1 MSDDLSGQEVP
12 PEDLP
17 ENLQS
22 APAQG
27 PQSGDP
33 VPQEDLPDAALS
45 GQEVPPHDLPDEL
58 NPAAQQGTEASFEGY
73 MRGATAG
80 VSDALAKGMRSG
92 ASALGVP
99 DEDLHYIA
107 PDPTEMAARKE
118 SNPNIAGASEFLGN
132 ATALSKLLPE
142 MGSKALTGLVQMG
155 IMGGGDELS
164 KAMLGQGDPTVGVI
178 SHIAENGALGLIGG
192 KLFGAVEDK
201 GLKYLENSKLGT
213 QIKSLLAGVGHAASN
228 PGTEVSSLSALK
240 DDSLKGL
247 SDISFKAGQ
256 GLYKHAGSIAA
267 STAGA
272 VAGGV
277 TGGFGHGLTAGAQSG
292 FVEGLLEKA
301 FGPYV
306 GALSKK
312 YLAPTMMK
320 IATSQPVENISKVL
334 DNNLAQSRGFQKIEK
349 GVQGLFSSGTNKAL
363 DYEFSDAKNNTLR
376 KYIMSGGPL
385 AEAQQQ
391 APQGQGYAEGGEVQP
406 SVPGSIDQVYPEQ
419 SVLRSATKS
428 RVFNYLNGIRP
439 LKANKLPYDTDQ
451 PDPTKEREYEKTL
464 NLANQPLS
472 ILSHIKKGS
481 LLPKHVKDFV
491 GMYPELHDHLS
502 KRITEEVT
510 KQELA
515 KKEKPPYHVRQAMS
529 LFLGTSLDS
538 TLTPQSMM
546 AAQATFIQQKA
557 QNAGDAKAKALNETA
572 KNSQTPEQSREERL
586 TKN

>member
-12 PEDLP
+12 AEDLP
-17 ENLQS
+17 ENLPP
-22 APAQG
+22 APAQSA

-58 NPAAQQGTEASFEGY
+58 NPAAQQGPEAGFEGF

-99 DEDLHYIA
+99 DEDLHYVA
-107 PDPTEMAARKE
+107 PDPTEMSARKE
-118 SNPNIAGASEFLGN
+118 SNPNIAGASELAGNVLG
-132 ATALSKLLPE
+132 LSKVLPQ
-142 MGSKALTGLVQMG
+142 MGSKALTGAAQMMA
-155 IMGGGDELS
+155 MGAGDELS
-164 KAMLGQGDPTVGVI
+164 KAMLGQGDPSTAVV
-178 SHIAENGALGLIGG
+178 SHIVENGILGLIGG
-192 KLFGAVEDK
+192 KLFGAAEDK
-201 GLKYLENSKLGT
+201 GLQFLENSKLGNKM
-213 QIKSLLAGVGHAASN
+213 QSFLSGVGHAASN
-228 PGTEVSSLSALK
+228 PGVGITSLEELNNSEL
-240 DDSLKGL
+240 DHL
-247 SDISFKAGQ
+247 SDPVFKAGQ
-256 GLYKHAGSIAA
+256 KIYKNLGLGLASLGGGVIGHGAGGTA
-267 STAGA
+267 AGA
-272 VAGGV
+272 GM
-277 TGGFGHGLTAGAQSG
+277 GAY
-292 FVEGLLEKA
+292 LEKTFERV

-306 GALSKK
+306 GALGKK
-312 YLAPTMMK
+312 YLAPTMLK
-320 IATSQPVENISKVL
+320 IATSEPVENISKVL

-349 GVQGLFSSGTNKAL
+349 GVQGLFSSGANKAL

-385 AEAQQQ
+385 AEEQQQ
-391 APQGQGYAEGGEVQP
+391 SPQGPGYAEGGEVRP
-406 SVPGSIDQVYPEQ
+406 SVPNSIDRVYPEQ
-419 SVLRSATKS
+419 SVLRAATKS
-428 RVFNYLNGIRP
+428 RVFNYLNGVRP

-451 PDPTKEREYEKTL
+451 PDPTKDREYEKTL

-472 ILSHIKKGS
+472 VLSHIKKGT
-481 LLPKHVKDFV
+481 LLPKHMKDFV

-546 AAQATFIQQKA
+546 AAQATFVQQKA
-557 QNAGDAKAKALNETA
+557 QNAGDAKAKALDETA
-572 KNSQTPEQSREERL
+572 KNSQTPEQSREARL
-586 TKN
+586 IKN